1 MECRLIKDS
10 TLRKSSEEKLGGYE
24 AEINK
29 LETELKWSKTE
40 GNKKELFGGGGNR
53 EFNPKEE
60 GDAMLKAADQIQ
72 DKTAQSLKHTEQMV
86 QLTKEVA
93 TATIEE
99 LRRQRE
105 QIKDIT
111 EEVMQLEDNLTRADK
126 LIRTFGRRMATD
138 KFIQCFACVN
148 VLLLAG
154 VIILTSCGLVSC

>member
-1 MECRLIKDS
+1 
-10 TLRKSSEEKLGGYE
+10 
-24 AEINK
+24 
-29 LETELKWSKTE
+29 
-40 GNKKELFGGGGNR
+40 
-53 EFNPKEE
+53 
-60 GDAMLKAADQIQ
+60 MLKAADQIQ

-99 LRRQRE
+99 LHRQKE